1 MALSLPQK
9 SIWSVAVMML
19 IVLPLSAQPPQEREV
34 EGNAPREPLR
44 GGGILR
50 EDLLQEDREQRE
62 GTEEGAPR
70 LRPGVQDRQ
79 VRPQLLPSDRDQW
92 KLGVYAYNTDT
103 GVVVTRVVPGTAAAR
118 QGLER
123 GDRIVTVGGFQV
135 GYVGRHLYPLGYEL
149 QRQAG
154 SRGNVTLL
162 IQNVRTDELLNRD
175 VRLDRGGRA
184 RETRRDRIR
193 P

>member
-1 MALSLPQK
+1 MNLSPPQTCV
-9 SIWSVAVMML
+9 WSVAVMTL
-19 IVLPLSAQPPQEREV
+19 IVLPLSAQAPQERDAV
-34 EGNAPREPLR
+34 ENADREPLR
-44 GGGILR
+44 DGGIPR
-50 EDLLQEDREQRE
+50 EELLQEEREQQE

-70 LRPGVQDRQ
+70 LRPDVEDRRVQ
-79 VRPQLLPSDRDQW
+79 PQLLPPERDQW

-103 GVVVTRVVPGTAAAR
+103 GVVVTRVVPGSAAAR

-123 GDRIVTVGGFQV
+123 GDRIVTVDGFQV

-162 IQNVRTDELLNRD
+162 IQNVRTDELLNRN

-184 RETRRDRIR
+184 RETRRDRFR

>member
-1 MALSLPQK
+1 MNLPFPHRCALS
-9 SIWSVAVMML
+9 IAVMML
-19 IVLPLSAQPPQEREV
+19 IVLPLSAQPPRERGADESAD
-34 EGNAPREPLR
+34 GAPSRD
-44 GGGILR
+44 GGIPR
-50 EDLLQEDREQRE
+50 QDLLQEDREQRE

-70 LRPGVQDRQ
+70 FRPDVENRR
-79 VRPQLLPSDRDQW
+79 VRPQLLPPDRAQW

-103 GVVVTRVVPGTAAAR
+103 GVVVTRVVPGSAAAR

-123 GDRIVTVGGFQV
+123 GDRIVTVDGFQV
-135 GYVGRHLYPLGYEL
+135 GYVGRHLFPLGYEL

-154 SRGNVTLL
+154 GSGNVTLL